1 MVFVIQAEEA
11 LLFLFN
17 LGKEAIPWDYIVL
30 VFVIEDHLSVD
41 EIFNNLLTAA
51 VQQEI
56 GPGRLYSYALLVMVN
71 KRILMEVKRRSLIDV
86 EWGCTEENYEY
97 QDGVD
102 PSRHNWAFTK
112 TEMPNLKNKDKIVKL
127 SETKSTF
134 SLTSLLKSSGMPKQ
148 VFSPILYKHRLQRC
162 TAFLVRKKTM
172 GRMNQARSPKTKNVP
187 RQIKAKNWLTSCS
200 T

>member
-112 TEMPNLKNKDKIVKL
+112 TEMPNVIAEVIRHA
-127 SETKSTF
+127 EA
-134 SLTSLLKSSGMPKQ
+134 SLLSHSLQASTAAMHS
-148 VFSPILYKHRLQRC
+148 VFSQKEDY
-162 TAFLVRKKTM
+162 
-172 GRMNQARSPKTKNVP
+172 G
-187 RQIKAKNWLTSCS
+187 
-200 T
+200 